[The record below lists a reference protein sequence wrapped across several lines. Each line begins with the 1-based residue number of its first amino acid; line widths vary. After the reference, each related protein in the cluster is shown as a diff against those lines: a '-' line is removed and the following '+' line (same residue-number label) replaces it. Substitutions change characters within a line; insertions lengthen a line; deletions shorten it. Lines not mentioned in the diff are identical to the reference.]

1 MRTAKLAPL
10 MRPLLERHADLEMR
24 GRWIVVK
31 PVRHV
36 FRGIILDRTSGAAT
50 TAVSSVVRHLFE
62 YQTSIPLIWKQE
74 FPWLDLSRSDQLENL
89 FDGIERIFLPQIRSV
104 QTVGDLVAYVDRHWA
119 RHRLFDTPETK
130 VIVDAALG
138 RLGEAR
144 AVAEANVER
153 WSSNNPRWDDEDR
166 RQMSGLVKLS
176 DCLVRGDTEG
186 IACLL
191 HEWEAATVKHNKLEG
206 LWEPTPFPLEKPATR
221 QG

>member
-36 FRGIILDRTSGAAT
+36 FRGIMLDRTSGAAT
-50 TAVSSVVRHLFE
+50 TAVSSVVWHLFE
-62 YQTSIPLIWKQE
+62 FQTSIPLIWKQA
-74 FPWLDLSRSDQLENL
+74 FPWLDLSRSDQLESL
-89 FDGIERIFLPQIRSV
+89 FDGIERIFLPQLRAV
-104 QTVGDLVAYVDRHWA
+104 QTVEDLVAYVDRHWA

-144 AVAEANVER
+144 AVADANIVR
-153 WSSNNPRWDDEDR
+153 WSSNNRRWDDVDR
-166 RQMSGLVKLS
+166 QQMSCLANLH
-176 DCLVRGDTEG
+176 DCLVSGDIDA
-186 IACLL
+186 IARLL

-206 LWEPTPFPLEKPATR
+206 LWEPTPFPLEKPATS
-221 QG
+221 